1 MKLGS
6 RLKHAWNAF
15 NGRDPTTYYRSDIG
29 AGYSQRPDRTR
40 FRYGNERSIVTSV
53 YNSIALDVA
62 AIDIKHVRLDD
73 NDRFGLGMTVTEQ
86 HRNPEMF
93 LC

>member
-29 AGYSQRPDRTR
+29 AGYSQRPD
-40 FRYGNERSIVTSV
+40 
-53 YNSIALDVA
+53 
-62 AIDIKHVRLDD
+62 
-73 NDRFGLGMTVTEQ
+73 
-86 HRNPEMF
+86 
-93 LC
+93 